1 MRLVCVF
8 FCGLCLLV
16 APQLAYTQQAQINLP
31 FPPVPC
37 NMNCRDTGAITPIV
51 PKTDPGLDLGK
62 HRLIVLTDMGG
73 DNDDSQ
79 SIVRLLLYSNE
90 IDVEGLIATTSTF
103 MTDRTNP
110 WLIEIAVNAYAKVRR
125 ISSSTTRNTR
135 RGNI

>member
-1 MRLVCVF
+1 MRHVCVF
-8 FCGLCLLV
+8 FCGIYLLV
-16 APQLAYTQQAQINLP
+16 APLLAASEEAQINPPLP
-31 FPPVPC
+31 PIRC
-37 NMNCRDTGAITPIV
+37 NMNCRNEGAITTIPA
-51 PKTDPGLDLGK
+51 KSDPALDLGK

-90 IDVEGLIATTSTF
+90 IDVEGLIATTPTF
-103 MTDRTNP
+103 MSDRTNP
-110 WLIEIAVNAYAKVRR
+110 WLIELAVNAYAKVRR